1 MVEIDWLSIQEV
13 KLKEVLQHLSD
24 EEFAQEYDS
33 FIRSYNFASD
43 FFTGNALISGYLDYM
58 HGLLSEEVGKRFL
71 YLHGLA

>member
-13 KLKEVLQHLSD
+13 KLKEVIQHLSD

-43 FFTGNALISGYLDYM
+43 FFTSNGFISGYLDYM
-58 HGLLSEEVGKRFL
+58 YNIFNEEVGKRFL